1 MKGSS
6 LYLPKIF
13 SCLSIT
19 VLYNSVSLNHDFS
32 SREEKIFTATF
43 SPCQLP
49 LHTSPYLPFPA
60 ERHTQVTW
68 RVGQKREPIN
78 LMPATLNPS
87 CLLRRTQFGAVPT
100 TFRLERNTKIRWNLP
115 LLSTLLQDQ
124 IKHPYCLHCTISC

>member
-1 MKGSS
+1 MKGFYW
-6 LYLPKIF
+6 YLPKIF

-60 ERHTQVTW
+60 ESNAEVTMDGW
-68 RVGQKREPIN
+68 MGEVANSYCPQPLTPPI
-78 LMPATLNPS
+78 
-87 CLLRRTQFGAVPT
+87 V
-100 TFRLERNTKIRWNLP
+100 
-115 LLSTLLQDQ
+115 
-124 IKHPYCLHCTISC
+124 YCEEFDWEI